1 MKTFVLVWMMV
12 TTICAESMSDA
23 NDLEERIFSKCASKS
38 ELQKL
43 TDGVEKLANM
53 VRYFVIVKLIPR
65 QSQCKINLSC
75 P

>member
-12 TTICAESMSDA
+12 TTICAESMSDTY
-23 NDLEERIFSKCASKS
+23 DLEERIFSKCASKS

-53 VRYFVIVKLIPR
+53 VRYFVIVKLTSTAI
-65 QSQCKINLSC
+65 SI
-75 P
+75 